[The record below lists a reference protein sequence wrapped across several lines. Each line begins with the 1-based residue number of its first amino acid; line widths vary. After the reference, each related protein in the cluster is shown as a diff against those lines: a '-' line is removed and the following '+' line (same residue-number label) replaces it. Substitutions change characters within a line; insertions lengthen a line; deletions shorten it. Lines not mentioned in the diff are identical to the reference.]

1 MVLLDVEASVTN
13 RVVAEVHVSKKSN
26 NSERARKAR
35 AASKFDRRTSRN
47 RIVIIV
53 MAILMALSLLAI
65 PITSLLQDRNQ
76 PDPAAIDDP
85 AELDAPPEPEEIDP
99 ADVDDPCPEPAE
111 VPDVDA
117 EIRDEPFER
126 TIDEDAVYEATI
138 ETTCGTIQIEL
149 DAAGAPEAVN
159 NLVNLAEAGYYDGVI
174 FHRIVPGFVVQAGDP
189 AGTGCGQEECG
200 AGFDPDAPSF
210 PGYSFPDELATAEE
224 LFAEIQQEQLP
235 LLREELNAL
244 EEEGVDLGEI
254 GIGEDPSD
262 EDLLEFAPGGYPRGT
277 LAMANAG
284 PDTNGSQFFITHG
297 DPTTLPEPLYTVFG
311 TVIDGLDVVDDLAA
325 STTDASDRPVIPP
338 AILRVTIT
346 QR

>member
-1 MVLLDVEASVTN
+1 
-13 RVVAEVHVSKKSN
+13 VSKKPN
-26 NSERARKAR
+26 NSDRARRAR
-35 AASKFDRRTSRN
+35 QASKFERRTSRN
-47 RIVIIV
+47 RVVIII

-65 PITSLLQDRNQ
+65 PISSFLADRNQ
-76 PDPAAIDDP
+76 PDPVAIDDP
-85 AELDAPPEPEEIDP
+85 DAVEAPEEPEPIDP
-99 ADVDDPCPEPAE
+99 ADVDDPCPEPTD
-111 VPDVDA
+111 VPQVDA

-138 ETTCGTIQIEL
+138 ETSCGTIVIEL

-210 PGYSFPDELATAEE
+210 PGYTFADELETAEQ
-224 LFAEIQQEQLP
+224 LFGEVQQEQLP
-235 LLREELNAL
+235 ALREELEAL
-244 EEEGVDLGEI
+244 EEEGVDLSEI
-254 GIGEDPSD
+254 GIEGEPTD
-262 EDLLEFAPGGYPRGT
+262 EELLEFVPGGYPRGT

-297 DPTTLPEPLYTVFG
+297 DPTALPQPLYTVFG
-311 TVIDGLDVVDDLAA
+311 TVLEGLDVVDDIAA

-338 AILRVTIT
+338 TILSVTIA